1 MPVGKA
7 RKARQDA
14 MHDDEYESLP
24 SAEEMTEAL
33 AEMPAWE
40 VDGTPELVEMPPN
53 RPDEPRGSVATTS
66 TTDRA
71 DTPPPP
77 LIRILEALLFVGG
90 PPLTAQRAAEVVR
103 GLGEEEFQEAI
114 DNLSRAYRT
123 QGRPYQI
130 QLQGQ
135 GYLLTLKPRFNSV
148 REKLFGGVREARLS
162 QAAVDVLSLVAYKQ
176 PATRQEI
183 DALRGAD
190 SGAVLRLLIRHGL
203 VAIQRIEGDD
213 QRYVTTP
220 RFLQLF
226 GLTSLDDLPQT
237 QDLQRI

>member
-1 MPVGKA
+1 MT
-7 RKARQDA
+7 
-14 MHDDEYESLP
+14 DDDIESELLP

-40 VDGTPELVEMPPN
+40 IDGTPELLEPSPDRPKMPAPATIERTPIAEMG
-53 RPDEPRGSVATTS
+53 E
-66 TTDRA
+66 
-71 DTPPPP
+71 TPPPP
-77 LIRILEALLFVGG
+77 LIRILEAMLFVGG

-103 GLGEEEFQEAI
+103 GLGEVEFQEAI
-114 DNLSRAYRT
+114 DNLSRAYRS

-130 QLQGQ
+130 QLQGH
-135 GYLLTLKPRFNSV
+135 GYLLTLKPRFSSV

-176 PATRQEI
+176 PATRQDI

-190 SGAVLRLLIRHGL
+190 SGGVLRQLIRHGL
-203 VAIQRIEGDD
+203 VAMQRIEGDSD
-213 QRYVTTP
+213 QRYVTTS

-237 QDLQRI
+237 QDLQRL